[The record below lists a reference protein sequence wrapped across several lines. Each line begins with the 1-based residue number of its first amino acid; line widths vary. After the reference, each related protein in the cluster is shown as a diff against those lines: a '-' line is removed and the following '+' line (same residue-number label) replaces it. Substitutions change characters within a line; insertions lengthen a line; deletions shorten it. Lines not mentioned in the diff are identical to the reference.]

1 MTGEQEIFLD
11 LRQAAA
17 ALGVAPGDFVRL
29 AADAECPL
37 APGRKRGA
45 TTVFPLKGAGGVEH
59 ARKWRAELEGAAHSY
74 APLGVAE
81 LKALGVTLT
90 ALKMREIGAKLSLGR
105 RRGPVQDV
113 EGFVARARAKRAA
126 QSPQETSEEA
136 VFEAAQHRA
145 MGGPVEGGPRGPA
158 FGTPFPSRP
167 PAPPRDFAPR
177 SPEPTRAAAETPPRG
192 GESMVNLSR
201 LRRSMTEALTSAAE
215 GQGVA
220 ADDTVLSAVLAR
232 IAAVAAET
240 VAEHEARRAAE
251 RASTLSHVA
260 GRLDT
265 ARTGS

>member
-126 QSPQETSEEA
+126 QIPQEGPHDGPPEA
-136 VFEAAQHRA
+136 PAAA
-145 MGGPVEGGPRGPA
+145 APADGGSRGQAQGAP
-158 FGTPFPSRP
+158 PFPPRA

-177 SPEPTRAAAETPPRG
+177 SPEPPRAAAETPSRG
-192 GESMVNLSR
+192 GESMLDLSR

-220 ADDTVLSAVLAR
+220 ANDTVLSAVLAR